1 MKTVNLTPHTIN
13 IFSEDGTP
21 VLSIEPSGQVARVSA
36 TRQLVAV
43 GQNGIPFY
51 QTTYGAVSGLPDPEA
66 DTIYI
71 VSGLVRAAMPERIDL
86 WQPGELLRNE
96 AGQPVGCIGLQQ

>member
-1 MKTVNLTPHTIN
+1 MKTVNLTPHTVN
-13 IFSEDGTP
+13 ILAEDGTP
-21 VLSIEPSGQVARVSA
+21 VLSVEPAGQVARISA
-36 TRQLVAV
+36 TRQLVAI
-43 GQNGIPFY
+43 GQNGVPFY
-51 QTTYGAVSGLPDPEA
+51 QTTYGNVSGLPDPEA

-71 VSGLVRAAMPERIDL
+71 VSGIVRAAMPERIDL